1 MKILQVGLF
10 FLFAAGCT
18 SAPKLEY
25 PTGKESVRQ
34 PINVLHPTLS
44 ETVPLK
50 AAPAGLNPEIN
61 SVSPTNKSINS
72 STRNDS

>member
-1 MKILQVGLF
+1 MKILQVALF
-10 FLFAAGCT
+10 CLFAAGCT

-44 ETVPLK
+44 ETAPLK
-50 AAPAGLNPEIN
+50 AAPAGLNQEN
-61 SVSPTNKSINS
+61 SSIAPTSESISPT
-72 STRNDS
+72 TRNDS